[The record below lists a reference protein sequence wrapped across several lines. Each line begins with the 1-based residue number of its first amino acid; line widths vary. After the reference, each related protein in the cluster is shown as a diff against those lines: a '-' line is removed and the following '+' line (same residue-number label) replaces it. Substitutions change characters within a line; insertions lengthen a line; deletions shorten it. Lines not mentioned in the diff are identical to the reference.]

1 MTSSPSKP
9 TKIFKMT
16 KEKKTTSSG
25 RPKKPKLSEDVRNF
39 SNLRRSSRRPTHQFD
54 FSNTVNDPIE
64 IEEVEDHSEDS
75 EQGST
80 CGDETSSEDN
90 S

>member
-1 MTSSPSKP
+1 
-9 TKIFKMT
+9 MT

-25 RPKKPKLSEDVRNF
+25 QLKKPKLFEDVRNF
-39 SNLRRSSRRPTHQFD
+39 SNLRWSLLIPTHQFD

-75 EQGST
+75 EKGSA